1 MSLILT
7 TLLLISQ
14 PRNLRF
20 CGVSW
25 DKTICSLDKHCPEG
39 TECENGEMCYTLP
52 RCNVHDLTKKPTP
65 NPTQS
70 PIFNREHHSHMKFCG
85 EDVTDAVINCSL
97 ETHCTSDEA
106 CPIGTSCFDTPPG
119 RSCNAYDMSPTTSP
133 SSQDDVKT
141 ATPTRH
147 PVQLLLPKQFCGKTW
162 ASISCSKE
170 AWCPVGN
177 ECQDGEECFTN
188 ERCNIRD
195 GTLRPTPPPVTPQ
208 TYSPTYR
215 WPTYAPTSDDDAQVE
230 LEVNLNIPPIM
241 TLQPTQSPHRPT
253 HEPTKQ
259 TIQPTSKPKDQ
270 SLWCGITQKDA
281 NRNCGEHSFWCMEGE
296 ACPFD
301 FQTCF
306 VVYEEDCGSEYVS
319 RTSRP
324 TLHPTKTKTEQ
335 PSDITTVI
343 TAKPIPEESTPKPRP
358 QPVISQPNPT
368 SSPRIQQPTLK
379 PETSR
384 PIEDSANSLTSTIL
398 NPSTLSPTVVSTSV
412 PQTAT
417 SQPSIEI
424 PNKPIQPSLQATN
437 KPPTIGKDNVSDD
450 KPSALAI
457 LDSISSSSRP
467 KFYCLSRMDKL
478 DEDCPQAME
487 CSVGNAC
494 SGTGFCMHYDCKG
507 RAPSNG
513 SLDLCPFRFVGLHTK
528 RDCKSYYE
536 CDKDGF
542 VGPVYMCEE
551 GTLFDKSSERCID
564 ATLVNS
570 WCHRLA
576 DSYITAPETSTA
588 DETANVIVS
597 PYPTQVEVSNEPT
610 SSTTIIHTI
619 SSTDT
624 SSSASSSMSPSKSP
638 LEKGSKWQGNTE
650 YDLSLWYTSSG
661 KRKRELT
668 HLLTMLISIQT
679 FVFFRD

>member
-1 MSLILT
+1 M
-7 TLLLISQ
+7 
-14 PRNLRF
+14 R
-20 CGVSW
+20 
-25 DKTICSLDKHCPEG
+25 
-39 TECENGEMCYTLP
+39 
-52 RCNVHDLTKKPTP
+52 
-65 NPTQS
+65 
-70 PIFNREHHSHMKFCG
+70 
-85 EDVTDAVINCSL
+85 
-97 ETHCTSDEA
+97 
-106 CPIGTSCFDTPPG
+106 
-119 RSCNAYDMSPTTSP
+119 PTTSP

-147 PVQLLLPKQFCGKTW
+147 PVEVLLPKQFCGKTW

-177 ECQDGEECFTN
+177 ECQDGEQCFTN
-188 ERCNIRD
+188 ERCNIRG

-208 TYSPTYR
+208 TYSPTYS
-215 WPTYAPTSDDDAQVE
+215 WPTYAPTSDNDAQIE
-230 LEVNLNIPPIM
+230 SEVNLNTPPIM
-241 TLQPTQSPHRPT
+241 TLQPSSSPHRFT
-253 HEPTKQ
+253 HDPTKQ
-259 TIQPTSKPKDQ
+259 TIQVTPKPKDQ

-296 ACPFD
+296 ACPFE

-324 TLHPTKTKTEQ
+324 TSHPTNIKTEQ
-335 PSDITTVI
+335 PSDIITPVI
-343 TAKPIPEESTPKPRP
+343 TAKPIPEESNPKPIP

-368 SSPRIQQPTLK
+368 SLPRTQQPTMK
-379 PETSR
+379 PLMSK
-384 PIEDSANSLTSTIL
+384 PIEDSASSLISTIL
-398 NPSTLSPTVVSTSV
+398 NPSTFSPTVVATSV

-424 PNKPIQPSLQATN
+424 PNKSITPSLQATN
-437 KPPTIGKDNVSDD
+437 KPPTIGKDNVPDA

-536 CDKDGF
+536 CDNDGF

-564 ATLVNS
+564 ETFVNS
-570 WCHRLA
+570 WCHRSA
-576 DSYITAPETSTA
+576 GSYITALETSTA
-588 DETANVIVS
+588 DETASIIVS
-597 PYPTQVEVSNEPT
+597 LSPTQSEVSNEPT
-610 SSTTIIHTI
+610 SSPTSHA
-619 SSTDT
+619 
-624 SSSASSSMSPSKSP
+624 SSSHESIQFKTTAPSESLSMSPSKSP
-638 LEKGSKWQGNTE
+638 LEKGKWQGDTE

-661 KRKRELT
+661 GRRKRGLT

-679 FVFFRD
+679 FVFFRG